1 MDTTRLVTLAT
12 QTIHTSDPMY
22 YTVDFLN
29 RTLKEKGLV
38 FGLTKGEEEGTL
50 QIAVYEERETE
61 S

>member
-1 MDTTRLVTLAT
+1 METNRLVTLAT
-12 QTIHTSDPMY
+12 QTIDIADPMY
-22 YTVDFLN
+22 YTIDFLN

-61 S
+61 N

>member
-1 MDTTRLVTLAT
+1 METNRLVTLAT
-12 QTIHTSDPMY
+12 QTIHHSDPMY